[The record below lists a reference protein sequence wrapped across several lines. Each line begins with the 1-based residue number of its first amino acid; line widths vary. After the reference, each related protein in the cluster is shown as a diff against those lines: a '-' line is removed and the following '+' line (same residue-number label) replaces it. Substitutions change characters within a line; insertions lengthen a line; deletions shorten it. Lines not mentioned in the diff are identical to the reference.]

1 MNGNFF
7 IYLAVMALT
16 TYLVRAVPFVAFT
29 KSIKNRFFKSFLQYV
44 PYAVLSAMTIPAIL
58 YATKSI
64 WSGAAGLLTAVLLSL
79 KGKSLIVVAF
89 FSCLAVFIA
98 ELFLV

>member
-1 MNGNFF
+1 MNGDFF
-7 IYLAVMALT
+7 IYLLVMALT
-16 TYLVRAVPFVAFT
+16 TYLVRTIPFVAFT
-29 KSIKNRFFKSFLQYV
+29 KNVKSKFFKSFLQYV

-64 WSGAAGLLTAVLLSL
+64 LSAAAGLLTAVIFSF
-79 KGKSLIVVAF
+79 KEKSLIIVAF
-89 FSCLAVFIA
+89 FSCLVVFLT

>member
-16 TYLVRAVPFVAFT
+16 TYLVRALPFTVFT
-29 KSIKNRFFKSFLQYV
+29 KKIQNRFFKSFLAYV

-58 YATKSI
+58 YSTKSI
-64 WSGAAGLLTAVLLSL
+64 WSAAAGFLTAVLLSL
-79 KGKSLIVVAF
+79 WEKSLIIVAF
-89 FSCLAVFIA
+89 FSCLVVFLT
-98 ELFLV
+98 ELLLV